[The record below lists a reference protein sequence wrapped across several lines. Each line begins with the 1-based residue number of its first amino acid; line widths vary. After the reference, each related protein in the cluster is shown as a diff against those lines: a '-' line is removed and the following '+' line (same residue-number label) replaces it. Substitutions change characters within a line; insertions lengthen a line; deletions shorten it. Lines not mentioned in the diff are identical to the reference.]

1 MATALDLE
9 EQEQLDNLKAFWA
22 KWGNLITT
30 VLTLGLLAFAGWN
43 AWTWYQ
49 RDQGQKASVLYENVE
64 QLVEAQ
70 QADKAAQLLG
80 EMQKQAPKAV
90 YTTQATLLVA
100 NATSDAGKAQ
110 PLLEWAAAQGEP
122 QDLRD
127 LALLRLSGLHLEAK
141 RAAEA
146 ERALAAIQSE
156 AYAALVADRRGDLAL
171 LAKDSA
177 KAREHYSRAYLELD
191 AELPYRRLI
200 EAKLMSVGVDPAS
213 LKPVGGAAK

>member
-1 MATALDLE
+1 MASALDLQ

-22 KWGNLITT
+22 QWGNLITT
-30 VLTLGLLAFAGWN
+30 VLTLALLAYAGWN
-43 AWTWYQ
+43 AWIWYQ

-64 QLVEAQ
+64 QLLEAQ
-70 QADKAAQLLG
+70 QVDKAAQLLG

-100 NATSDAGKAQ
+100 NAMADAAKAQ
-110 PLLEWAAAQGEP
+110 PLLSWAATQGQP

-127 LALLRLSGLHLEAK
+127 LANLRLAGLHLEAK

-146 ERALAAIQSE
+146 ELALAAIQSE

-177 KAREHYSRAYLELD
+177 KAKEQFSKAYLGLD
-191 AELPYRRLI
+191 ADLPYRRLV
-200 EAKLMSVGVDPAS
+200 EAKLMSVGVDPSS
-213 LKPVGGAAK
+213 LKPAGEAAQ